1 MKLYWTP
8 GSCSLA
14 VHIALREAGLPFD
27 MARVDIMTKQLEDGG
42 DYRAVNPRGA
52 LPALE
57 LDDGQVLT
65 EGAVLLQYVADRAG
79 GDALLPQALNLP
91 RYRVLE
97 WLNHLASELHK
108 GFSVLF
114 NPAVPDEFRQMVSA
128 KLTGHFSDMND
139 ALASSEWLANDA
151 YSVADIYAFVIS
163 NWAGMV
169 GIDLSGFE
177 ALGAFRARVAARPAV
192 QAALQA
198 EGLA

>member
-14 VHIALREAGLPFD
+14 VHIALRETGQPFA

-52 LPALE
+52 LPAVE

-65 EGAVLLQYVADRAG
+65 EGVVLLQYVADKAGDGALIPRAL
-79 GDALLPQALNLP
+79 DLP

-97 WLNHLASELHK
+97 WLNHLATELHK

-114 NPAVPDEFRQMVSA
+114 TPGAPDAFKQAVSA
-128 KLTGHFSDMND
+128 KLTGHFSDMNE
-139 ALASSEWLANDA
+139 ALTASEWLANDA

-169 GIDLSGFE
+169 GIDLTGFA
-177 ALGAFRARVAARPAV
+177 ALEAFRARVAARPAV
-192 QAALQA
+192 QAALKA

>member
-14 VHIALREAGLPFD
+14 VHIALRETGQPFA

-65 EGAVLLQYVADRAG
+65 EGVVLLQYVADKAG
-79 GDALLPQALNLP
+79 DGALIPQALDLP

-97 WLNHLASELHK
+97 WLNHLATELHK

-114 NPAVPDEFRQMVSA
+114 NPGAPDAFKQAVSA
-128 KLTGHFSDMND
+128 KLTGHFSDMNE
-139 ALASSEWLANDA
+139 ALTASEWLANDA
-151 YSVADIYAFVIS
+151 YSVADIYAFVIC

-169 GIDLSGFE
+169 GIDLSGFA
-177 ALGAFRARVAARPAV
+177 ALEAFRARVAARPAV
-192 QAALQA
+192 QAALKA

>member
-8 GSCSLA
+8 GSCSQA

-27 MARVDIMTKQLEDGG
+27 MARVDLMAKTLEDGS

-52 LPALE
+52 LPAMQ
-57 LDDGQVLT
+57 LDDGSVLT
-65 EGAVLLQYVADRAG
+65 EGAVLLQYVADKAG
-79 GDALLPQALNLP
+79 GDALLPQAHDLP

-114 NPAVPDEFRQMVSA
+114 NPAAPDAYKGFVIQ
-128 KLTGHFSDMND
+128 KLTGHFSEMND
-139 ALASSEWLANDA
+139 ALGSSDYLANGA

-169 GIDLSGFE
+169 GIDLSGFA
-177 ALGAFRARVAARPAV
+177 ALEAFRGRIGSRAAV
-192 QAALQA
+192 QAALKA
-198 EGLA
+198 EGLI